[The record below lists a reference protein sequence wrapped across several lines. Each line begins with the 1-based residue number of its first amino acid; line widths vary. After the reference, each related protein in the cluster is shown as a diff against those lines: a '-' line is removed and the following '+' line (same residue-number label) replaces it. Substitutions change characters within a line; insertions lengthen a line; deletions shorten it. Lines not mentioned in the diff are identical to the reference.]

1 MALERYSTDTVII
14 GAGVIGLACARE
26 IALSGRN
33 VFVLEAGAHWGEG
46 TSSRN
51 SEVIHAGLYYPP
63 DSLKAR
69 FCVEGRDLLYR
80 YAEARN
86 IPCRQTGKWIIASD
100 TRQLAALE
108 TITGRAQACGVP
120 VSLDDGRVLR
130 DALPDVRAVAGLY
143 SPTTG
148 IVDSH
153 GLMLALLTD
162 LEAAGG
168 LVICHAP
175 VSAVTSKVSSGD
187 VLHEVLVGG
196 QAPCILEAG
205 QIVNAAGLEAIDLLD
220 HWQGYPE
227 GGRPEAHFAKGNYFS
242 YVGRHPFS
250 TLVYPVPEPG
260 GLGVHLTL
268 DIAGQA
274 RFGPDVEWIEKP
286 EYAVDSD
293 RRTAFANSIARWW
306 PGLDETRLQPA
317 YAGVRPKLGP
327 ADSGFHDFLIQGP
340 QVHGLKGAVQLL
352 GIESPGLTASLAIAR
367 HVAQLIDT

>member
-1 MALERYSTDTVII
+1 MALEHYSIDTVVI

-26 IALSGRN
+26 IARSGRS
-33 VFVLEAGAHWGEG
+33 VFALEAGAHWGEG

-69 FCVEGRDLLYR
+69 FCTEGRDLLYD
-80 YAEARN
+80 YAGARN

-100 TRQLAALE
+100 TRQVAALE
-108 TITGRAQACGVP
+108 AIAVRARACGVP
-120 VSLDDGRVLR
+120 VSLDEGRIFKE
-130 DALPDVRAVAGLY
+130 ALPEVRAVAGLY

-148 IVDSH
+148 IIDSH
-153 GLMLALLTD
+153 GLMLALLAD
-162 LEAAGG
+162 LEAAGA
-168 LVICHAP
+168 LVICQAP

-187 VLHEVLVGG
+187 ALHEVVVGG
-196 QAPCILEAG
+196 QAPCILEAS
-205 QIVNAAGLEAIDLLD
+205 QIVNAAGLEAIGLLD
-220 HWQGYPE
+220 HWQGYPQE
-227 GGRPEAHFAKGNYFS
+227 GRPQAYFAKGNYFS
-242 YVGRHPFS
+242 YAGRHPFS

-274 RFGPDVEWIEKP
+274 RFGPDVEWIESP

-293 RRTAFANSIARWW
+293 RRTDFADSIARWW
-306 PGLDETRLQPA
+306 PGLDKARLQPA

-327 ADSGFHDFLIQGP
+327 ADTGFHDFLIQGP
-340 QVHGLKGAVQLL
+340 ETHGLKGVVQLF
-352 GIESPGLTASLAIAR
+352 GIESPGLTASLAIAC
-367 HVAQLIDT
+367 HVAQLIDG